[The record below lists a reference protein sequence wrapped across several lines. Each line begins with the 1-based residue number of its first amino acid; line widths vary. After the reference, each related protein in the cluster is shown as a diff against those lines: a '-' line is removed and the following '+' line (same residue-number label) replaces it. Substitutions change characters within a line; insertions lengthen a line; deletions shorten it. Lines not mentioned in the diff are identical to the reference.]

1 LLVESTVL
9 GVSGTVLGLLAARWI
24 SSGLL
29 AINPIE
35 LPEMF
40 RSSLDWRVL
49 AFTAVMTI
57 AAICEFG
64 LLPAFYGSRTDLVT
78 VLRGTRATQS
88 PSERRTR
95 AGLVVVQVSLAV
107 VLLVTSA
114 LTIRSLMRLWQVYP
128 GFRPDGLVA
137 ASVSVPPARYPDDAA
152 LRTFQQRLLR
162 RSAQIPGVGGVS
174 AVTHLPFV
182 FDRNSSDY
190 IVVGQPVPKST
201 DYLIANFNR
210 VSPGY
215 VESMR
220 IPILEGRTFAESD
233 SGSAPLA
240 VMVSQALAQ
249 RHWPKGGA
257 VGHQL
262 LFDEG
267 EGERPKTI
275 VGVVGDVR
283 ADGFEG
289 GVEPTIY
296 QPLSQAPA
304 PAFWVV
310 MTTGRET
317 EALVPEIRAAL
328 REVDPALPLGL
339 AQSVTG
345 IMGATVRRPQFL
357 AVIMTAFG
365 AAALVIA
372 AIGLYGVLSF
382 DVVQQRRELG
392 VRVAFGATAASIR
405 ALVFGRGL
413 RLVGLGL
420 AAGVVMSIVASRS
433 ISGLLFQVPETD
445 ASAFLLAGGTLALT
459 AAVAIWLPARRASRA
474 DPIEILRT

>member
-1 LLVESTVL
+1 MP
-9 GVSGTVLGLLAARWI
+9 G
-24 SSGLL
+24 
-29 AINPIE
+29 
-35 LPEMF
+35 
-40 RSSLDWRVL
+40 
-49 AFTAVMTI
+49 
-57 AAICEFG
+57 
-64 LLPAFYGSRTDLVT
+64 RT
-78 VLRGTRATQS
+78 
-88 PSERRTR
+88 
-95 AGLVVVQVSLAV
+95 
-107 VLLVTSA
+107 LLVTSA

-365 AAALVIA
+365 AAALRTV
-372 AIGLYGVLSF
+372 
-382 DVVQQRRELG
+382 
-392 VRVAFGATAASIR
+392 
-405 ALVFGRGL
+405 
-413 RLVGLGL
+413 
-420 AAGVVMSIVASRS
+420 
-433 ISGLLFQVPETD
+433 SG
-445 ASAFLLAGGTLALT
+445 
-459 AAVAIWLPARRASRA
+459 
-474 DPIEILRT
+474 